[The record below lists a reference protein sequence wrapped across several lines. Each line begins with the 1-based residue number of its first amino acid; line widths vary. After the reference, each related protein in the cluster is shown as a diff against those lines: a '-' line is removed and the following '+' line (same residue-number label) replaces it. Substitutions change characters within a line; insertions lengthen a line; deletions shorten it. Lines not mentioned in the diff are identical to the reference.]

1 MKILI
6 SWLAVNNDLK
16 YSNKEYK
23 GINKEGPT
31 CLFHRYY
38 YQHDRHV
45 ILCTNR
51 RYAEDADKLRESILD
66 EFPGRK
72 IEIRNLE
79 VIDPIDLNEIKTK
92 VQHHMEKYRND
103 AVTIFFS
110 PGTSAMQVT
119 WYLVHT
125 SMKMNTEMVQTR
137 SPRHTKTGKPEL
149 VKIEVEK
156 SDVPN
161 TILLREKNLSG
172 EGKALAEPGKPLI
185 TPSLEPVFKRAQQIA
200 ATDPVTTLIQGETG
214 TGKDVLARYIHENSA
229 RKGKPFLAINCSG
242 LSDNLLESR
251 LFGYKKGA
259 FTGADKDTD
268 GLFKQAAA
276 GTLFLDEIGDISPA
290 LQQTLLR
297 VIQEKEILPLGGKPE
312 KIDVRLITATNK
324 DLHKL
329 CTDGKFRWDLYYRL
343 TVTELRLPD
352 VLERGPDEAEQYLH
366 HFLETRRK
374 SLGKKKVLKID
385 REAMQFL
392 RNYPWPGNI
401 REMEN
406 LEESL
411 YVFCQDAVT
420 LDDIPARFKKVP
432 DEESLNM
439 EDVEKA
445 HIRKVLELKKWNKR
459 QAWLALGYKSYNTL
473 VNKMERY
480 GIEEEK

>member
-1 MKILI
+1 MKTLI
-6 SWLAVNNDLK
+6 SWLAVNNDLI
-16 YSNKEYK
+16 YSNNECK

-45 ILCTNR
+45 ILCTSK
-51 RYAEDADKLRESILD
+51 RYAEDADKLRESVLD

-79 VIDPIDLNEIKTK
+79 VVDPINLNEVKTK
-92 VQHHMEKYRND
+92 VQRHMEKYRND
-103 AVTIFFS
+103 EVTIFFS
-110 PGTSAMQVT
+110 PGTSVMQVT

-125 SMKMNTEMVQTR
+125 GMGMNTEMVQTR
-137 SPRHTKTGKPEL
+137 APRHTKTGKPEL
-149 VKIEVEK
+149 IRIELEM

-161 TILLREKNLSG
+161 TAVIHEKIVAGDRDYLPPEG
-172 EGKALAEPGKPLI
+172 EPLI
-185 TPSLEPVFKRAQQIA
+185 TPSLEPVYEKARMVA
-200 ATDPVTTLIQGETG
+200 AADPVTTLILGETG
-214 TGKDVLARYIHENSA
+214 TGKEVLARYIHEHSA
-229 RKGKPFLAINCSG
+229 RKGRPFLAINCSG
-242 LSDNLLESR
+242 MSDNLMESR

-259 FTGADKDTD
+259 FTGAYKDET
-268 GLFKQAAA
+268 GLFKAASS
-276 GTLFLDEIGDISPA
+276 GTLFLDEIGDISPYM
-290 LQQTLLR
+290 QQTLLR

-324 DLHKL
+324 DLHRM
-329 CTDGKFRWDLYYRL
+329 CCEGKFRWDLYYRL

-352 VLERGPDEAEQYLH
+352 LLERGPAEVEEYLSF
-366 HFLETRRK
+366 FLRSGMKRMRK
-374 SLGKKKVLKID
+374 KHSLKISP
-385 REAMQFL
+385 EAMQFL

-406 LEESL
+406 LVESL
-411 YVFCQDAVT
+411 YVFCRDTVS
-420 LDDIPARFKKVP
+420 LNDIPARFRKVP
-432 DEESLNM
+432 DGESLKM

-473 VNKMERY
+473 INKMEKY
-480 GIEEEK
+480 GIEEGK